1 MDIELKYKQIE
12 SELKDGIK
20 TIFDSD
26 EFDFSIDLSNAGH
39 AIRDDLARSYNLYG
53 RLNTL
58 AAKANFM
65 YKQQELKRDKVGALA
80 WKAIYA
86 KSEKLKVAVQKGLML
101 IEEIEFNGG
110 KTTLIQEEEQLL
122 LYEYL
127 ADRAQDKRKEIVALL
142 DLGRSILSWDRTE
155 LEKMMG

>member
-1 MDIELKYKQIE
+1 M
-12 SELKDGIK
+12 
-20 TIFDSD
+20 
-26 EFDFSIDLSNAGH
+26 
-39 AIRDDLARSYNLYG
+39 
-53 RLNTL
+53 
-58 AAKANFM
+58 
-65 YKQQELKRDKVGALA
+65 A

-86 KSEKLKVAVQKGLML
+86 KSEKLKVAAQKGLVL

-127 ADRAQDKRKEIVALL
+127 ADRAQDKKKEIVALL